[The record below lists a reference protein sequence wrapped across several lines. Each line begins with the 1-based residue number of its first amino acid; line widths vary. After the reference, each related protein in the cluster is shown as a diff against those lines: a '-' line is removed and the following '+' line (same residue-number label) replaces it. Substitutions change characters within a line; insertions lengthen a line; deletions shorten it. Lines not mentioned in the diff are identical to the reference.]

1 MLVDKT
7 AYGVRVPFSDWVV
20 RSGDTPRAGDIAI
33 FDSPENGIRLI
44 KRIVAVPGQT
54 VELREGLLRVD
65 GRVLLASDDPFEEL
79 FADKRARLSL
89 RHGGGPD
96 VARALVPAG
105 HVLVLGDSRGNSR
118 DSRYFG
124 FVAIDSLYARAV
136 SVYYRSGEGFIW
148 KPI

>member
-1 MLVDKT
+1 MT
-7 AYGVRVPFSDWVV
+7 C
-20 RSGDTPRAGDIAI
+20 AGDIAI

-118 DSRYFG
+118 DSRTFG
-124 FVAIDSLYARAV
+124 FIPEGAIYGHAV
-136 SVYYRSGEGFIW
+136 RLYYRRGDGFVW